1 VFDSD
6 LSIIISFF
14 FTANRFKFLGSITL
28 DGNFMVGRVSN
39 HVCDLRNYQ
48 LSVFV
53 VGCPSVLG
61 DSQTVVGIICN
72 IPDCCTECI

>member
-1 VFDSD
+1 
-6 LSIIISFF
+6 
-14 FTANRFKFLGSITL
+14 
-28 DGNFMVGRVSN
+28 MVGRVSN